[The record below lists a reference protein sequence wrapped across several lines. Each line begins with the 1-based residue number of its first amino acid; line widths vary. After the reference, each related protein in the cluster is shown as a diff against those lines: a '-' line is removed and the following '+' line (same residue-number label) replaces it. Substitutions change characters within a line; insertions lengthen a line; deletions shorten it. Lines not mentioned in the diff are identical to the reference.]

1 MSDFYEIL
9 RVSPRASNADIKS
22 AYRRLARRLHPDRND
37 GSPEKTREF
46 RKVVL
51 AYETLGD
58 PKKRAEYDHEL
69 LRRDFARR
77 DNKSGILNSKNPY
90 TRRFRKVSFQRRYDE
105 IVDRMMADEQ
115 RKSITLRK
123 AIVPLIIFLGATFL
137 TAAVGPSVFEDSGF
151 IGRLVLISFSV
162 AGLIHCGALL
172 KEGLENHTHSP
183 FDIHDTVFERPD
195 RGPRKMGRAKAVAI
209 LTVCY
214 LIALVG
220 GTALGG
226 QLEAGLVSGEALS
239 YLDNLSI
246 DTILAPPIIVL
257 VVDWIQSFL
266 FKRSP
271 RRA

>member
-9 RVSPRASNADIKS
+9 RVSPKASNADIKS

-77 DNKSGILNSKNPY
+77 NNKSGILNSSNPY

-105 IVDRMMADEQ
+105 IVDRMIADEQ
-115 RKSITLRK
+115 RKSITIRK
-123 AIVPLIIFLGATFL
+123 AIVPLILFLSATFL
-137 TAAVGPSVFEDSGF
+137 TAAVGPSVFEESGF
-151 IGRLVLISFSV
+151 IGRLILISFAV
-162 AGLIHCGALL
+162 AGTIHCIALL
-172 KEGLENHTHSP
+172 KEGLETHTHSP
-183 FDIHDTVFERPD
+183 FDIHDTVFERPE
-195 RGPRKMGRAKAVAI
+195 RGPKKMGRPKAI
-209 LTVCY
+209 LILSASY
-214 LIALVG
+214 LSALIG

-226 QLEAGLVSGEALS
+226 QLEAGLSGPGPLA

-246 DTILAPPIIVL
+246 DTILAPPIVVL

-266 FKRSP
+266 FKRAP

>member
-9 RVSPRASNADIKS
+9 RVSPKASNADIKS

-58 PKKRAEYDHEL
+58 PKKRADYDHEL

-77 DNKSGILNSKNPY
+77 NGKSSILNSKNPY

-105 IVDRMMADEQ
+105 IVDRMIADEQ
-115 RKSITLRK
+115 RKSLTVRK
-123 AIVPLIIFLGATFL
+123 VVIPLALFLSATFII
-137 TAAVGPSVFEDSGF
+137 AAASPGLFEDSGF
-151 IGRLVLISFSV
+151 IGRLVLISFAV
-162 AGLIHCGALL
+162 AGLIHCIALL

-183 FDIHDTVFERPD
+183 FDIHDTVFERPEK
-195 RGPRKMGRAKAVAI
+195 GPRKMGRAKALLILIFSYLVA
-209 LTVCY
+209 L
-214 LIALVG
+214 LG

-226 QLEAGLVSGEALS
+226 QLDSGINGGDLLS
-239 YLDNLSI
+239 YLDKLSLDI
-246 DTILAPPIIVL
+246 ILAPPIIVL
-257 VVDWIQSFL
+257 SVDSLQSFL
-266 FKRSP
+266 FRRRP

>member
-9 RVSPRASNADIKS
+9 RVSQRASNAEIKS

-77 DNKSGILNSKNPY
+77 NRKTGILNSNNPY

-105 IVDRMMADEQ
+105 IVDRMIADEQ
-115 RKSITLRK
+115 RKSLTIRK
-123 AIVPLIIFLGATFL
+123 VIIPLTIFLTTTFL
-137 TAAVGPSVFEDSGF
+137 TAAIGPVVFEESGF
-151 IGRLVLISFSV
+151 IGRLVLISFAV
-162 AGLIHCGALL
+162 AGMIHCIALF

-183 FDIHDTVFERPD
+183 FDIHDTVFERPE
-195 RGPRKMGRAKAVAI
+195 RGPRKMGRPKAVIFLVGAYI
-209 LTVCY
+209 FA
-214 LIALVG
+214 LIG

-226 QLEAGLVSGEALS
+226 QLEAGNSGLNWVG
-239 YLDNLSI
+239 YLDKLSI
-246 DTILAPPIIVL
+246 DTVLAPPILVL
-257 VVDWIQSFL
+257 LVDWVQSFL
-266 FKRSP
+266 FKRAP